1 MLCRGTQAWSGEQV
15 CYQDLSLMQ
24 AVAFRKF
31 NATGGDIDTC
41 LPSSSRSLWRYL
53 IILKRWR
60 NACRPWSLRHSQQGD
75 RSLNSASLP
84 TFYQREPR
92 ACRLCQVMNPQGEFN
107 HSGGS
112 INQNTYNWLT
122 YLHSKFWIATLELD
136 WTCLD
141 AREVGF
147 WRLCGSLPPLW
158 SLRWCGPWV
167 CVARLLRLCRS
178 LIWSALCSSRKSCKF
193 ILIFF
198 SQCRCQN
205 DQPYAD
211 YYLMYH
217 LQDFASSHISREYFV
232 ASCVSMY
239 SP

>member
-1 MLCRGTQAWSGEQV
+1 MTLALSDHSEKAEKCMSPFVNIGDKV
-15 CYQDLSLMQ
+15 KFHDLFFYLHQ
-24 AVAFRKF
+24 CFLKF
-31 NATGGDIDTC
+31 
-41 LPSSSRSLWRYL
+41 
-53 IILKRWR
+53 
-60 NACRPWSLRHSQQGD
+60 ACRPWSLRHSQQGD

-158 SLRWCGPWV
+158 SVRYYGPWV
-167 CVARLLRLCRS
+167 CVARLLRLSRS
-178 LIWSALCSSRKSCKF
+178 LIWSTLCSSRKSCRF
-193 ILIFF
+193 ILIFK
-198 SQCRCQN
+198 SQYRC
-205 DQPYAD
+205 
-211 YYLMYH
+211 
-217 LQDFASSHISREYFV
+217 
-232 ASCVSMY
+232 
-239 SP
+239 

>member
-1 MLCRGTQAWSGEQV
+1 
-15 CYQDLSLMQ
+15 
-24 AVAFRKF
+24 
-31 NATGGDIDTC
+31 
-41 LPSSSRSLWRYL
+41 
-53 IILKRWR
+53 
-60 NACRPWSLRHSQQGD
+60 
-75 RSLNSASLP
+75 
-84 TFYQREPR
+84 
-92 ACRLCQVMNPQGEFN
+92 MNPQGEFN

-205 DQPYAD
+205 DQPYVD
-211 YYLMYH
+211 YYLIYH
-217 LQDFASSHISREYFV
+217 LREFCIFSSFRVWFASSCI
-232 ASCVSMY
+232 SMY
-239 SP
+239 NLFYYFFYLFISLRCLNMRNKYVSASRTEKFFAQISKLRFC